1 MRKKVILAGG
11 TGFTGE
17 YFKRRFEDL
26 GYQVLIISRSEPHIT
41 WDDKEKILQA
51 LEGSD
56 LLVNLAGKSVN
67 CRYHEANKQEILN
80 SRTETTN
87 LLGELVASCKQPPNL
102 WINSSTATIYR
113 HAEDRPMS
121 EADGEIGEGFSVNV
135 ATAWEEAFFSHQL
148 ETTRQVAL
156 RIAIVLGDSG
166 GVMVPYQ
173 NLAKFGLGG
182 HQGSGKQ
189 MFSWIHIEDLFQ
201 MILYVKDNTHLSGVF
216 NSSAPNP
223 ITNRE
228 FTAAVRK
235 AYNRKI
241 GLPAAKW
248 MLEIGTFVLRTE
260 TELLLKS
267 RWVIPERFEKEGFA
281 FKYATIEEALEQ
293 IAK

>member
-1 MRKKVILAGG
+1 MKKKIILAGG

-17 YFKRRFEDL
+17 YFKRRFEEL
-26 GYQVLIISRSEPHIT
+26 GYEVLIISRGEPHIT
-41 WDDKEKILQA
+41 WGNKVKIQQA
-51 LEGSD
+51 LEGSE
-56 LLVNLAGKSVN
+56 LLINLAGKSVN
-67 CRYHEANKQEILN
+67 CRYHEKNKKEILN

-87 LLGELVASCKQPPNL
+87 LLGELVASCQKPPKL
-102 WINSSTATIYR
+102 WVNSSTATIYR
-113 HAEDRPMS
+113 HAEDRPMT
-121 EADGEIGEGFSVNV
+121 EVDGEIGEGFSVNV

-148 ETTRQVAL
+148 EATRQVAL

-166 GVMVPYQ
+166 GVMVPYS

-182 HQGSGKQ
+182 QQGNGKQ

-201 MILYVKDNTHLSGVF
+201 MILYVMDNEHLTGIF
-216 NSSAPNP
+216 NSAAPNP

-281 FKYATIEEALEQ
+281 FKYATIDEALEQ
-293 IAK
+293 IAR